1 MASTGPIALA
11 FGASATYPI
20 GGLQFDEQIINTFT
34 PGQTLT
40 VSVVSA
46 AFDPYIQILDNA
58 DNVIAVND
66 DGGSGTNA
74 QISFSPQ
81 AGAIYRVRTIGF
93 PSNPAVGSAYT
104 LEVSDASP
112 AVPGTAASA
121 APDTT
126 VGAPSFFQLNQFTA
140 NAASTDPSGIT
151 QSGPTTI
158 IDTDTG
164 RPYYDLTDSADTFDM
179 RNNRAADTFYLRGLT
194 GNDNIEGN
202 ELTNVINGNRGN
214 DTINGGSGDDNLRG
228 GKDSDVIDAGDGNDF
243 IVNGNNNNDTVSG
256 GAGNDTINGGKDND
270 ILFGGN
276 GNDVLSGDFGQDWLV
291 GGTANNPTDGTDR
304 YVLRADADPTLGLSS
319 TSATVNGADVILGF
333 GAGDTIQLDS
343 GLNINNVEFELVTLN
358 LNITDTTLASNV
370 PSGNVLSTA
379 LRLNQAGASG
389 NGQYLGVVYGV
400 TPDALKAT
408 GVFVNP

>member
-270 ILFGGN
+270 ILFGGS

-343 GLNINNVEFELVTLN
+343 GLSINNVEFELVTLN